1 MITANFPPGEY
12 LLIENRQPTCLYDS
26 SMSGPGGLAIYHI
39 DENVPFERVN
49 SQGYPGQYGWPGN
62 GNHYYI
68 ALLQADGLYDLEKM
82 MNPGDYGD
90 LFRDGG
96 VLGPSV
102 SSYGPYPNTDSY
114 AYGKGVR
121 STGIMITNITTS
133 GSTISFVFQAPITS
147 KPLSTTTIMP
157 TIVPNTDVVSSSV
170 ALANGPGIGFVLR
183 ILLFWVPAVLVIII

>member
-1 MITANFPPGEY
+1 MG
-12 LLIENRQPTCLYDS
+12 
-26 SMSGPGGLAIYHI
+26 GPGGLAIYHI

-68 ALLQADGLYDLEKM
+68 ALLQADGLYDLDKGI
-82 MNPGDYGD
+82 NRGDYGD

-121 STGIMITNITTS
+121 RTGITITNITTS
-133 GSTISFVFQAPITS
+133 GSTISFVLQTTATS
-147 KPLSTTTIMP
+147 SGSSAVWLPTTLILFFEIFVILK
-157 TIVPNTDVVSSSV
+157 IV
-170 ALANGPGIGFVLR
+170 I
-183 ILLFWVPAVLVIII
+183 